1 VFTGQYVV
9 AAAVLL
15 SVVVSEV
22 LLMQDKHHE
31 AEPLLSLAV
40 QIFIGQ
46 LGSSHP
52 ATQRAHTL
60 LKQATNPRT
69 STASSFSL
77 GMRMSGALQEAS
89 SSKLQSVDSKQ
100 PAPAAPAAA
109 AAAAAD
115 KTGSTAEMPSFGAAA
130 AQQQPEE
137 QQRQQEQ
144 DVTVP
149 LTDRT
154 ELAADDTEG
163 QAVTA
168 GGVSSTAVEVT
179 AAALAGSAA
188 ATASGAASPSGRSMP
203 ANVSIA
209 SNINDFAFGGTA
221 GAATAAAYGGYMSM
235 DAGGSPV
242 GSEKGLHSA
251 EVLLQ
256 PHAAAGDAAAQG
268 SSSQQLEHAASSMP
282 SDDAA
287 APADPSEWELGRQFG
302 QTAPVAATGVD
313 DADAGQRAYTKVL
326 HELTRRTSL
335 GSHDGARDTLVT
347 ANSDAAAIAA
357 AAAAETGGVVLAPAV
372 VPEPAA
378 PAAVPAAARAGSAS
392 RDSSASAG
400 GVLGRQTVVEDA
412 AAELE
417 AAAMAEEDDKLAK
430 LHQAGVGDIDQL
442 RQFLREH
449 GWQLSRLS
457 KSEDKDVS
465 GSRGWQAA
473 RDALASGAYS
483 SRSATAAAAGVPG
496 RSGSGQVDE
505 MREQLVRGAAAGGR
519 GDGSTQR
526 RPPARH
532 YSFLGPGQQPGG
544 TSGTPGLEAV
554 QELSSNTLQQLAM
567 TSAELRALQAV
578 QAGAAPTQA
587 QAAMMAGGRMPHSMP
602 GLEQQQQMRAAQQY
616 MQQSLPEMP
625 LGVGWPGQ
633 DGTIDEEE
641 EEAAAAA
648 AEDMMYQQMAQAESE
663 AAIARLR
670 AEQGWMN
677 SQQQYQQQARQF
689 PPGRGAHT
697 MSNGELSAH
706 LRQVRQHQFGPE
718 AAYSEEDVMMT
729 LRQQQQQHPYGRQA
743 APQQQRGRKRRDSW
757 DASYGPTHPMA
768 AAAAAAAAA
777 CEFNV
782 SGAEDEADL
791 RARFEA
797 LQQQMLQAQQ
807 QAGGWH
813 QQQQQQEY
821 LMAQGHPDALQ
832 TSYSAALPGAAA
844 VRAQSAQLPA
854 SLQQRGSSSMQ
865 QYSQLSPASSLQAD
879 LSSRQAAHGAV
890 APAAAAA
897 AGVGMP
903 GTLFKHPSNI
913 SSYSAGSN
921 RSLPIGQADHA
932 AAADAAASAEQQQQA
947 GQAHEAYEQQQQQQQ
962 NVAMKARSA
971 LSMARQ
977 GSTGALST
985 ASDAAAAAAA
995 ATGGGA
1001 SAGASAR
1008 SESTLS
1014 PPAGF
1019 SAPSSGR
1026 SGHHRPAKRNVS
1038 FKLNKHQLHAAMQHQ
1053 QMEDGEVGD
1062 SFDLGSGSPRSAAA
1076 AAAMFG
1082 AGRQGSAAALPQ
1094 QQQRVLSARSA
1105 GSRPRSP
1112 LVHSMDEQAAQAMLG
1127 HASFSQ
1133 HSPHASFA
1141 SQPMLPDSIEADNM
1155 DAYYSATEMRVSPGP
1170 GMSGFGMPRF
1180 MARPHTAGAAGMS
1193 GMQQQE
1199 RGAPLAPVRGP
1210 PSAGRNRSFNNGLQQ
1225 QGVAGN
1231 SWDGGDPARTH
1242 QQLLLQQQVL
1252 QVQAARLE
1260 LQKQQLE
1267 IEQLLNQQQHEQ
1279 QAANSGQWPAMSMA
1293 SSFGTGTPI
1302 SPAASMPVP
1311 PQQQQQQRTPSQQ
1324 YYQQGYGGG
1333 AAAYPNIAG
1342 YPLQPAT
1349 SSASTMSI
1357 SSPTSMQQQPPM
1369 QMQMPRG
1376 GVLEQVL
1383 DSSTAAGGGAAGS
1396 GQQQQQ
1402 TGYGLPQIMT
1412 GPSPQSSMHTGSSFV
1427 PSSPSADSSL
1437 SSRPALSRGASDNQE
1452 AQVAA
1457 VMTAQMGVGRA
1468 QQQQQQ
1474 QRPGSPGVGKRGSG
1488 TGGGLVGGPGSS
1500 SSGGRQQ
1507 QQQQQ
1512 GQLHRLHSQRSYE
1525 ESEMLGAGTPSH
1537 MAASAGMAPNQQH
1550 MGWPGVQGQQQ
1561 ALQQQLAMQ
1570 QLAMQQQQQQMPG
1583 RMGGRQMH
1591 PPAVA
1596 AGAGPG
1602 IAWRSGMQPG
1612 GAAAASASGPLGGI
1626 RTQQGSSW
1634 MGQPAV
1640 VYSGPLGRPM
1650 HPGVAAA
1657 AAGAGAGPAMRG
1669 HPGIAGS
1676 GPLSRMEMHQLQ
1688 QQQQMAHPSFPGHH
1702 PAAAASWQQQ
1712 QQQQQQQL
1720 QHEYY
1725 AAAQGMDAYQLQQLQ
1740 QQFQQ
1745 QMLQQQHEQ
1754 PPPGSEDYDMWSA
1767 PPDYGGANSNMAT
1780 SSGVGS
1786 SNQPHDKSRG
1796 GSFTRSFIAPGGGQY
1811 WEGRRSNSFS
1821 NLEGVEAHA
1830 AAAGSAGSMGRMG
1843 IARSRSS
1850 SELAHEGEQRQQ

>member
-1 VFTGQYVV
+1 
-9 AAAVLL
+9 
-15 SVVVSEV
+15 VSEV
-22 LLMQDKHHE
+22 LLMQEKHHE

-89 SSKLQSVDSKQ
+89 SSKLQHVDSRQ

-109 AAAAAD
+109 AAAAD
-115 KTGSTAEMPSFGAAA
+115 KTGSAAEMPSFGTVAAQQQQQ
-130 AQQQPEE
+130 QQQPEE
-137 QQRQQEQ
+137 QQQQQEHN
-144 DVTVP
+144 VTVP
-149 LTDRT
+149 VTDRT
-154 ELAADDTEG
+154 ELAADDADG

-168 GGVSSTAVEVT
+168 GGVSSTAAEVT
-179 AAALAGSAA
+179 AAALAGTAA

-209 SNINDFAFGGTA
+209 SKINNFAIGGAAGA
-221 GAATAAAYGGYMSM
+221 GAATAATYGGYMSM

-242 GSEKGLHSA
+242 GSDKGPAA

-256 PHAAAGDAAAQG
+256 PHAAAGSAAGDAAQG
-268 SSSQQLEHAASSMP
+268 GSNQQLQRADSSMP
-282 SDDAA
+282 SEDAA

-302 QTAPVAATGVD
+302 QTAPLAATGVD

-347 ANSDAAAIAA
+347 ATSDAAAIAA
-357 AAAAETGGVVLAPAV
+357 AAAAESGGVVLAPAV
-372 VPEPAA
+372 TPEPAA
-378 PAAVPAAARAGSAS
+378 PAAAPAAARGSAS

-457 KSEDKDVS
+457 KSEDKDVTGAVRS
-465 GSRGWQAA
+465 GWQAA

-483 SRSATAAAAGVPG
+483 SRSASAAAGGPG
-496 RSGSGQVDE
+496 RTASGQADE
-505 MREQLVRGAAAGGR
+505 MREQLGRGAAGGR
-519 GDGSTQR
+519 GDGPAVQR

-544 TSGTPGLEAV
+544 TGGSLGLEAV

-578 QAGAAPTQA
+578 QASALA
-587 QAAMMAGGRMPHSMP
+587 QAAMMGGGRMPHSMP
-602 GLEQQQQMRAAQQY
+602 GLEQQQQLRAAQQY
-616 MQQSLPEMP
+616 MQHSLPEMP
-625 LGVGWPGQ
+625 WGAGWPGQ
-633 DGTIDEEE
+633 DGTIEEE

-648 AEDMMYQQMAQAESE
+648 AEDMMYQQMAHAESDS
-663 AAIARLR
+663 AIARLR

-677 SQQQYQQQARQF
+677 SQQQYQQQAWQF
-689 PPGRGAHT
+689 LPGRSAHT
-697 MSNGELSAH
+697 VSNGELSG
-706 LRQVRQHQFGPE
+706 QVRQQQQLFGPE
-718 AAYSEEDVMMT
+718 GALSENDIMMT
-729 LRQQQQQHPYGRQA
+729 LRQQQQQQQQLYNRQQQANA
-743 APQQQRGRKRRDSW
+743 APQQRGGRRRRDSW
-757 DASYGPTHPMA
+757 VASYGPTHPMA

-777 CEFNV
+777 CEYDV

-791 RARFEA
+791 RAHFEM
-797 LQQQMLQAQQ
+797 LQQQTLQAQQ

-813 QQQQQQEY
+813 QQQQQEY
-821 LMAQGHPDALQ
+821 MMAQGHPDALQ
-832 TSYSAALPGAAA
+832 ASYSAALPGGGAAAAA
-844 VRAQSAQLPA
+844 VLASGRAQSAQLPA
-854 SLQQRGSSSMQ
+854 SLQAQQLQQRGSSSMQQ
-865 QYSQLSPASSLQAD
+865 QYSQLSPASSLQAE
-879 LSSRQAAHGAV
+879 LPARQAAA
-890 APAAAAA
+890 AAAAAA
-897 AGVGMP
+897 AGGMP

-913 SSYSAGSN
+913 SSYSAGST
-921 RSLPIGQADHA
+921 RSLPMGQPEHA
-932 AAADAAASAEQQQQA
+932 VAADAAPAEQQQQQQA
-947 GQAHEAYEQQQQQQQ
+947 AQAHEAYEQQQQQQQ
-962 NVAMKARSA
+962 NMAVKARSA

-977 GSTGALST
+977 GSTGAVPA
-985 ASDAAAAAAA
+985 ASDAAATAAAGA
-995 ATGGGA
+995 GGSA
-1001 SAGASAR
+1001 SAGPSAR

-1019 SAPSSGR
+1019 SAPSSAR

-1053 QMEDGEVGD
+1053 QMEEGDVGD
-1062 SFDLGSGSPRSAAA
+1062 SLELGSGSPRSIAA

-1082 AGRQGSAAALPQ
+1082 AARQGGGGAAGL
-1094 QQQRVLSARSA
+1094 QQQRVPSARSV

-1112 LVHSMDEQAAQAMLG
+1112 LVHSMDEQAAQAMVG
-1127 HASFSQ
+1127 HAAFSQ
-1133 HSPHASFA
+1133 QSPHAAFA
-1141 SQPMLPDSIEADNM
+1141 SQPLLPDSIEADNLE
-1155 DAYYSATEMRVSPGP
+1155 AYYSAAEMRVSPGP
-1170 GMSGFGMPRF
+1170 GMTGFGMPAS
-1180 MARPHTAGAAGMS
+1180 MSRPHTAGAGGMS
-1193 GMQQQE
+1193 GMQQQQQ
-1199 RGAPLAPVRGP
+1199 RGAPLAPLRGP
-1210 PSAGRNRSFNNGLQQ
+1210 PSSGRNRSFNNGMQQ
-1225 QGVAGN
+1225 QGVAAGN

-1267 IEQLLNQQQHEQ
+1267 IEQLLNQQQQEQ
-1279 QAANSGQWPAMSMA
+1279 QAANSGQWPPMSMA
-1293 SSFGTGTPI
+1293 PSLGTPI
-1302 SPAASMPVP
+1302 SPAASMPMP
-1311 PQQQQQQRTPSQQ
+1311 PQQQQCTPSQQ
-1324 YYQQGYGGG
+1324 YYQQGFGRG
-1333 AAAYPNIAG
+1333 AAAYPNMAG

-1349 SSASTMSI
+1349 SSASTMSVN
-1357 SSPTSMQQQPPM
+1357 SPTSMQQQQQQM

-1383 DSSTAAGGGAAGS
+1383 DSTTPAAGGAAS

-1427 PSSPSADSSL
+1427 PSSPSASSSL

-1457 VMTAQMGVGRA
+1457 AMAAQMGAGRAA

-1474 QRPGSPGVGKRGSG
+1474 LRPGSPGVGKRGSG
-1488 TGGGLVGGPGSS
+1488 TGGGLVSGPGSS
-1500 SSGGRQQ
+1500 SGGRQ

-1525 ESEMLGAGTPSH
+1525 EGEMVAGAGTPSH
-1537 MAASAGMAPNQQH
+1537 LAASAGMPPNQQH
-1550 MGWPGVQGQQQ
+1550 MGWPGAQGQQH

-1570 QLAMQQQQQQMPG
+1570 QLAIQQQQQQMPG
-1583 RMGGRQMH
+1583 RMAGRQMY
-1591 PPAVA
+1591 PPAA
-1596 AGAGPG
+1596 AAAAGPG
-1602 IAWRSGMQPG
+1602 IGWRQPG

-1626 RTQQGSSW
+1626 RTQQQGSGY

-1640 VYSGPLGRPM
+1640 GYSGPLGRPM
-1650 HPGVAAA
+1650 HPGMAAAA
-1657 AAGAGAGPAMRG
+1657 AAGTPNGPAMRG
-1669 HPGIAGS
+1669 HPGFAAAS
-1676 GPLSRMEMHQLQ
+1676 GPLSRMELHQLQ

-1712 QQQQQQQL
+1712 QQQQL
-1720 QHEYY
+1720 QHVYY

-1740 QQFQQ
+1740 QQLQQQQ

-1754 PPPGSEDYDMWSA
+1754 PPPGSEDYDMWAA

-1780 SSGVGS
+1780 SSGVSS
-1786 SNQPHDKSRG
+1786 SNAPHDSRG
-1796 GSFTRSFIAPGGGQY
+1796 PSFTRSFIAPGGGQY

-1830 AAAGSAGSMGRMG
+1830 AAAGSAGSLGKAG

-1850 SELAHEGEQRQQ
+1850 SELAHEGEQRQE